1 MEKIDTKGLS
11 MYRRAIQTPEPIV
24 TTGNGVSARSLK
36 KQVRITKKIR
46 TAKGVWKFISLP
58 RVNGRYVWDK
68 REGHYFIEWWEGRRR
83 CRELAGQ
90 TPAQATEAQRRKR
103 NELIGEMAM
112 GGARRPRHSPAEDN
126 SFTRIADAIEF
137 FTTHTQTHSPSK
149 PRTLERYKE
158 ILGHFERL
166 LGKKRYVEAITRLDI
181 DEYKIARSRES
192 TGKADA
198 PRLIAASTINFEVT
212 ILRAFFYYLIR
223 ERGIKTENPCAR
235 FKMLRSANERLKS
248 RPHTYTQDEINRLL
262 ASCKGAAHAMYAT
275 LFLTGLRKEELA
287 HLTWK
292 DVDFRRGLI
301 RVRAKEDF
309 VPKDY
314 EERDIPMPPDLVG
327 LLENLPRR
335 SVWVFPTE
343 SGGRFGRN
351 EMLRR
356 LKRIATHAQ
365 VSDATLHK
373 FRHTYATRLLEQ
385 GADIVT
391 VQHLLG
397 HSDIETTRK
406 YLSPSDELQRRA
418 VNRLSLNS
426 Q

>member
-1 MEKIDTKGLS
+1 
-11 MYRRAIQTPEPIV
+11 
-24 TTGNGVSARSLK
+24 
-36 KQVRITKKIR
+36 
-46 TAKGVWKFISLP
+46 
-58 RVNGRYVWDK
+58 
-68 REGHYFIEWWEGRRR
+68 
-83 CRELAGQ
+83 
-90 TPAQATEAQRRKR
+90 
-103 NELIGEMAM
+103 
-112 GGARRPRHSPAEDN
+112 
-126 SFTRIADAIEF
+126 
-137 FTTHTQTHSPSK
+137 
-149 PRTLERYKE
+149 
-158 ILGHFERL
+158 
-166 LGKKRYVEAITRLDI
+166 
-181 DEYKIARSRES
+181 
-192 TGKADA
+192 
-198 PRLIAASTINFEVT
+198 
-212 ILRAFFYYLIR
+212 
-223 ERGIKTENPCAR
+223 
-235 FKMLRSANERLKS
+235 
-248 RPHTYTQDEINRLL
+248 
-262 ASCKGAAHAMYAT
+262 MYAT
-275 LFLTGLRKEELA
+275 LLLTGLRKEELA

-292 DVDFRRGLI
+292 DVDFKRAVIKVRG
-301 RVRAKEDF
+301 KEDF

-314 EERDIPMPPDLVG
+314 EERDIPMPPDLVQ

-356 LKRIATHAQ
+356 LKRIATNAK

-418 VNRLSLNS
+418 VNRLTLHP

>member
-1 MEKIDTKGLS
+1 MAEIDTKGLS
-11 MYRRAIQTPEPIV
+11 MYQRFSQKSEPPV
-24 TTGNGVSARSLK
+24 PVPREGTARSLK

-46 TAKGVWKFISLP
+46 TGSGVWKFISLP
-58 RVNGRYVWDK
+58 RVNGRYAWDK
-68 REGHYFIEWWEGRRR
+68 REGYYFIEWWEGRRR

-90 TPAQATEAQRRKR
+90 TPTQAIEAQRRKR
-103 NELIGEMAM
+103 NELIGELAM
-112 GGARRPRHSPAEDN
+112 GGARRSPQRVREDD

-137 FTTHTQTHSPSK
+137 FTTHIQTHSPSK
-149 PRTLERYKE
+149 PRTLERYKQ
-158 ILGHFERL
+158 ILGHFERI
-166 LGKKRYVEAITRLDI
+166 LGKKRYIEAITRLDI
-181 DEYKIARSRES
+181 DNYKIARSKES
-192 TGKADA
+192 FGNGEVK
-198 PRLIAASTINFEVT
+198 RLIAPSTINFEVT

-223 ERGIKTENPCAR
+223 ERGIKVENPCAN
-235 FKMLRSANERLKS
+235 FKMLRSATERLKS
-248 RPHTYTQDEINRLL
+248 RPHTYSQDEINRLL
-262 ASCKGAAHAMYAT
+262 ASCKGASHAMYAT
-275 LFLTGLRKEELA
+275 FLLTGLRKEELA
-287 HLTWK
+287 HLAWK
-292 DVDFRRGLI
+292 DVDFQRAVIKVRG
-301 RVRAKEDF
+301 KEDF

-314 EERDIPMPPDLVG
+314 EERDIPMPPDLIQ
-327 LLENLPRR
+327 LLEKLPRR

-356 LKRIATHAQ
+356 LKRIATHAD

-373 FRHTYATRLLEQ
+373 FRHTYATRLLEE

-418 VNRLSLNS
+418 VNRLSLNP